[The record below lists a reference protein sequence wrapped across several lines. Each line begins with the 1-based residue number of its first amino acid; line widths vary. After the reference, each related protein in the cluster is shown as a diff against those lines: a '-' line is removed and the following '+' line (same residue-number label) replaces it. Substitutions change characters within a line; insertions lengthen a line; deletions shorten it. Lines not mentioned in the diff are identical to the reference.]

1 MPAYE
6 INYLREDGSLTA
18 KMKTQCA
25 SDLEA
30 KILAH
35 AMKMSGAQQIEVW
48 RGDTLV
54 YARPHRGSPVPLRVR
69 GDAALRNASPH
80 MHG

>member
-18 KMKTQCA
+18 KMETQCA

-35 AMKMSGAQQIEVW
+35 AMKMKEAQQIEVW

-54 YARPHRGSPVPLRVR
+54 YARPDRGPLRVVS
-69 GDAALRNASPH
+69 DAALRNVSPSH
-80 MHG
+80 AGLN